1 MNTLD
6 QETLATLRAVLAEA
20 AQELK
25 ATPATQAKMAETLVR
40 KVAEGDISRE
50 DLKVTAIEAGKTP
63 AA

>member
-1 MNTLD
+1 MKMLD
-6 QETLATLRAVLAEA
+6 QETRATLRAVLAEA

-40 KVAEGDISRE
+40 KVAEGDVSRE
-50 DLKVTAIEAGKTP
+50 ELKVTAIEAGKTP